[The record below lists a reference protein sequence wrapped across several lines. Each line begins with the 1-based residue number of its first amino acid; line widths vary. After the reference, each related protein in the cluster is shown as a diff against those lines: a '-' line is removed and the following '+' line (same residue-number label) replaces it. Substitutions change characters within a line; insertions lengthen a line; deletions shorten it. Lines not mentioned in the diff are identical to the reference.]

1 MNYEKQKFLEHKAY
15 NLRKNSILLPSYAGS
30 GHPTTCLS
38 AADIV
43 ATLFFDIMRYDP
55 DNFENPN
62 NDRFIL
68 SKGHASAL
76 LYAVWHELGK
86 ITDAQMK
93 TYRDINSSLEGH
105 PTLRFKYTEAAT
117 GALGIGLSIGLGEA
131 LNAKLDA
138 RDYYT
143 YVLLGDGE
151 LAEGAIWEAAELAAY
166 YKVDNLIAI
175 ADINRLGQTGA
186 TMYGYHVQKYVDK
199 FEAFG
204 WQTFL
209 ADGHNVVD
217 MAQVLTQAKEVTGK
231 PSIIIAKT
239 IKGRGVDFAQDENGY
254 HGKPFLQD
262 ELQRAL
268 HELEHNYQVAATYT
282 NDIAW
287 QPHMPKQE
295 KPLEQKKAAK
305 MPTPSYRIE
314 EKIPTRKAYGQ
325 ALAVLGT
332 VNQNVVSLDGDV
344 KNSTYAELFEA
355 VHPKRFIE
363 CFIAEQ
369 NMVGMGIG
377 FARRGKLPFISTF
390 GAFMTRAHDQIRMA
404 AIGQST
410 IKLIGSHAGI
420 SIGQDGP
427 SQMGLEDIAMMRA
440 LPDSIVLYPSDA
452 VSTYKLLEQMANYND
467 GISYMRTT
475 RMATPVHYRND
486 EEFPIGGCK
495 IVRVSQ
501 KDQACVIAAGVTLV
515 EALKAYEILQQ
526 QNINICVIDLYSIK
540 PLDTET
546 VFRLGQASNNYII
559 TVEDHYIQGGIGEAI
574 AAAMCN
580 TSIEVTSLA
589 VSELPRSGKPED
601 LLSWAGID
609 AQSIVKAVM
618 Y

>member
-1 MNYEKQKFLEHKAY
+1 MNHEKQKFLEHKAY

-43 ATLFFDIMRYDP
+43 ATLFFDIMQYDP

-186 TMYGYHVQKYVDK
+186 TMYGHHVQKYVDK

-580 TSIEVTSLA
+580 TSIEVNSLA